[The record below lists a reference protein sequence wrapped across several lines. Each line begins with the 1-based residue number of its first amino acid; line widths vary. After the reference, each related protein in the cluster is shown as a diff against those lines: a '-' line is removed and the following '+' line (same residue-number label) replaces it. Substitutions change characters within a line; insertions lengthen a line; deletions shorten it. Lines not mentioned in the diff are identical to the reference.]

1 MTEHLPNKGEPLTL
15 FPVLNKPVVVV
26 YTVIP
31 AFEREM
37 EAGGS
42 EVQGQSQSK
51 SKASPGQSQS
61 ESKASPGQSQLQS
74 EFQASPSYMGPC

>member
-1 MTEHLPNKGEPLTL
+1 MVSISWTERKGRGSYIRSDNIFDPSTL
-15 FPVLNKPVVVV
+15 
-26 YTVIP
+26 
-31 AFEREM
+31 E